1 MKQTETT
8 LKEELLKVNHEE
20 DEIPSLWN
28 VYNRIQ
34 EAMIRGGVKMKNL
47 VTNKTFTSKA
57 INGIDATIKFN
68 KELFEVVEKV
78 ALLKSNY
85 KAVA

>member
-1 MKQTETT
+1 
-8 LKEELLKVNHEE
+8 
-20 DEIPSLWN
+20 
-28 VYNRIQ
+28 
-34 EAMIRGGVKMKNL
+34 MIRGGVKMKNL

-78 ALLKSNY
+78 ALLKSDY
-85 KAVA
+85 KLVA